1 MEKIKVAQ
9 ERNLYLDVV
18 KGIAIFLMVLGHC
31 ILNGSGKSTY
41 LNQTFWADPVFKWIY
56 TFHMPLFMLISGYFL
71 YLSLDRSSWKVLLMR
86 RVSTLLIPIIVFNF
100 YNYLFLYSQSYD
112 QGFYIIFHTKL
123 FWLNLVNGFWFLWAA
138 LIWSVVILLVNR
150 FCNDHWIVYFAIL
163 VITFFIPNLV
173 PYYQDVGG
181 LQTYRINF
189 MFPFIVIGYFAGKY
203 SFTSMSQSISG
214 YYQLSLSGKYIFLLI
229 TVLSS
234 LFIALYLFYQDNYYI
249 YVSGYNPFET
259 LKGNDFN
266 DQMLINAYRFFIGMI
281 GSSVILLLTYIIYNA
296 TKKYQ
301 KIWTALAYIGMNSLG
316 LYILQ
321 EFVISFWVRTYSED
335 LEPNYAI
342 NLLQT
347 FFVLLVCTILL
358 KAIKF
363 FPLLRKIHFGQ

>member
-86 RVSTLLIPIIVFNF
+86 RISTLLVPIIIFNF

-112 QGFYIIFHTKL
+112 QGFYIIFNTKL

-189 MFPFIVIGYFAGKY
+189 MFPFIVIGYFSGKY
-203 SFTSMSQSISG
+203 SRSCLHHFTVASI
-214 YYQLSLSGKYIFLLI
+214 QRRLLEKYMLLPI
-229 TVLSS
+229 AGLLA
-234 LFIALYLFYQDNYYI
+234 LFIMLYLFYQDNYYI

-259 LKGNDFN
+259 LKGNSFN
-266 DQMLINAYRFFIGMI
+266 EQMLINIYRFFIGVV
-281 GSSVILLLTYIIYNA
+281 GSAVILLLTYVFYGF

-301 KIWTALAYIGMNSLG
+301 RIWGVLAYIGMNSLG

-321 EFVISFWVRTYSED
+321 EFVISFGIRAYSEE
-335 LEPNYAI
+335 LVPNYGI
-342 NLLQT
+342 NVLQT

-358 KAIKF
+358 KTIQF
-363 FPLLRKIHFGQ
+363 FPLLRKIHFG